1 MTLIDTQ
8 RRFSAWLAGGHIDVS
23 AMMGPRAGR
32 GLAVYRHA
40 VGATLTAALRDSFGK
55 THAWLGEKAFD
66 AAAVAHIQIRPSTSW
81 TLSNYGEGFE
91 ATLAELYPYDPEVA
105 ELAWLDWSLRRAF
118 EGPDP
123 AEIDPADLAE
133 IDWDAAILCFAPALA
148 WRTIATN
155 AAAIWRAL
163 SVGETPP
170 AAASLDGPAGLIVW
184 RQGLEPRF
192 RTVDPV
198 EQAALESAL
207 RGEDFATVCE
217 MTARADPLGDPVRRV
232 GELLAQ
238 WLGEGLIVGVI

>member
-1 MTLIDTQ
+1 MTLMATQ
-8 RRFSAWLAGGHIDVS
+8 RRFSAWLAGGETDIS
-23 AMMGPRAGR
+23 AMMGPRARR

-55 THAWLGEKAFD
+55 THAWLGDAAFD
-66 AAAVAHIQIRPSTSW
+66 AAALAHSRARPSTSW
-81 TLSNYGEGFE
+81 TLSDYGEGFE
-91 ATLAELYPYDPEVA
+91 ATLADLYPDDLEVA

-123 AEIDPADLAE
+123 AEIDPGELAQ
-133 IDWDAAILCFAPALA
+133 IDWDAAILCFAPTLA
-148 WRTIATN
+148 WRGIATN

-170 AAASLDGPAGLIVW
+170 AAANLDAPAALVVW

-192 RTVDPV
+192 RTIDLV
-198 EQAALESAL
+198 ERAALESAL

-217 MTARADPLGDPVRRV
+217 VTARADPLGDPARRV
-232 GELLAQ
+232 GEMLAQ
-238 WLGEGLIVGVI
+238 WLGDGLIVGVI